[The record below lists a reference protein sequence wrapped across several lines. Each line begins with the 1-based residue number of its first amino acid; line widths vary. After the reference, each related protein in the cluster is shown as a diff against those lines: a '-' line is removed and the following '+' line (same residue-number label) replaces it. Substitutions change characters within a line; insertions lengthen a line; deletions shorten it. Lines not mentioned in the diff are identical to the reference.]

1 MKILNEGDKAPAF
14 STKDSDG
21 NTVKL
26 TDFKGTRLALYF
38 YPRDNT
44 PGCIKEACSFRDE
57 FSQLKKL
64 GLTVV
69 GISGDS
75 EASHQKFIAKFDLP
89 FTLITDEDHTIA
101 KAYGTYGE
109 KKFMGRKFLG
119 IHRTTFLIGAN
130 SKIEKIF
137 RNVKAEGH
145 AKQVLDAVR
154 LMKHPK

>member
-26 TDFKGTRLALYF
+26 SDFKGQRWVLYF

-44 PGCIKEACSFRDE
+44 PGCIKEACSFRNE
-57 FSQLKKL
+57 FAKFKKL
-64 GLTVV
+64 GIKVIGV
-69 GISGDS
+69 SGDS
-75 EASHQKFIAKFDLP
+75 EASHQKFIAKFELP
-89 FTLITDEDHTIA
+89 FTLLIDEDHAIA
-101 KAYGTYGE
+101 TAYGTYGE

-130 SKIEKIF
+130 GRIEKIF
-137 RNVKAEGH
+137 RKVKAEGH
-145 AKQVLDAVR
+145 AKEVLESARSNLV
-154 LMKHPK
+154 